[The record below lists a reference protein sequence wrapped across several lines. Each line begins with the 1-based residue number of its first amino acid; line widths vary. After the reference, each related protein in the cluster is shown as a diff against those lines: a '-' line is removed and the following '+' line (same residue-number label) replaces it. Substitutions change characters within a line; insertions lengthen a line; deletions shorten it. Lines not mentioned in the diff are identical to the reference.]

1 MALSR
6 WRLLEGE
13 PWAPTRLGD
22 EHGGAVRVVHE
33 SSENARWLGTLA
45 GEPLWGVPDGEVTPG
60 EQPTIELESPAFDEI
75 GVQVGPERD
84 GGGLFDPP
92 TTEGTDRTA
101 TRERTDV
108 HGSAETEGG
117 PPRRTAVLAWIA
129 ATSPPTSPVES
140 AGPCEPLKR
149 RIADEPLDMLP
160 ALEGLGPGRAPAAQ
174 EREDT
179 ATQIE
184 GFEVAIERNAEAAP
198 TAAPPADNIRKL
210 LLIAL
215 AAAVA
220 ALVIQ
225 LLG

>member
-1 MALSR
+1 MA
-6 WRLLEGE
+6 
-13 PWAPTRLGD
+13 
-22 EHGGAVRVVHE
+22 
-33 SSENARWLGTLA
+33 
-45 GEPLWGVPDGEVTPG
+45 
-60 EQPTIELESPAFDEI
+60 
-75 GVQVGPERD
+75 
-84 GGGLFDPP
+84 
-92 TTEGTDRTA
+92 
-101 TRERTDV
+101 
-108 HGSAETEGG
+108 
-117 PPRRTAVLAWIA
+117 
-129 ATSPPTSPVES
+129 
-140 AGPCEPLKR
+140 
-149 RIADEPLDMLP
+149 
-160 ALEGLGPGRAPAAQ
+160 GRAPAAQ